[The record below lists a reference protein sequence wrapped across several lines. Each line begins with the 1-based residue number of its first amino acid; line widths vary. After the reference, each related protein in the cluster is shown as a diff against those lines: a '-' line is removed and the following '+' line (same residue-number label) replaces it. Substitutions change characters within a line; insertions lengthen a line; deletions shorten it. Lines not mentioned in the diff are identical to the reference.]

1 MSMNEKDFITRIQVS
16 QLVNQLGP
24 GGSHDPYVED
34 FYFHVYNA
42 IRASRGPPPPQQNAA
57 QTGGKQARPSKR
69 ENALSRMAQQVQ
81 RIVADS
87 AKKPK
92 KDQGALSS
100 GCRRCDRAAWQLVAV
115 LSTRA

>member
-1 MSMNEKDFITRIQVS
+1 MNEKDFITRIQVS

-42 IRASRGPPPPQQNAA
+42 IRASRGPPPPAQNAA
-57 QTGGKQARPSKR
+57 QNGPGGKQARPSKR

-92 KDQGALSS
+92 KDQGALCCAAEKDATLGLGSL
-100 GCRRCDRAAWQLVAV
+100 RRLQLLA
-115 LSTRA
+115 